1 MPGSSK
7 RWHSYPGRIGGGKEW
22 HRAQRTEPEWALH
35 VPGQGSSGGR
45 LTLKNT
51 HSDAHLSWG
60 HQELNTEGSAEGSD
74 MAISREEGGEGR
86 RAGNDH
92 LS

>member
-1 MPGSSK
+1 MAQLS
-7 RWHSYPGRIGGGKEW
+7 REEWEEGKEW
-22 HRAQRTEPEWALH
+22 HGARRTEPEWALC
-35 VPGQGSSGGR
+35 GSR
-45 LTLKNT
+45 EAVEDVWPENT

-74 MAISREEGGEGR
+74 SPFLEKKEGRR